1 MDGVAFASVGPAE
14 ETTITGAD
22 VSEEPEGE
30 AVDTNTRPTLSGL
43 PTPNASFLNAS
54 MYAAG
59 AGDSTPLASA
69 VHSPVLTPTPSTVHA
84 PTLRS
89 IGHRPSSSGH
99 RSTSSVASSS
109 GTHTQQQ
116 SPPVAQPQSQL
127 TPRKEQENGH
137 VLHAVTVPMPG
148 HRRYQSATHLNHP
161 PYPQGAHRRTTS
173 KASFAGSQAQA
184 GGEEGLVGDMEPEV
198 VGLPREGV
206 TPTEKDAEPVAVD
219 EAVVPASSPVLAET
233 AHAQRP
239 RASSTSSTDSS
250 GSSSD
255 LEEEDD
261 DEDEDDEE
269 DDDLEGEEE
278 EKRRKTAFCAG
289 VEKVSRH
296 KE

>member
-22 VSEEPEGE
+22 VSDEPEAE
-30 AVDTNTRPTLSGL
+30 AADRPTLSGL

-54 MYAAG
+54 VAHG

-69 VHSPVLTPTPSTVHA
+69 VHSPVLTPTPSTVHT

-89 IGHRPSSSGH
+89 IAHRPSSSGH
-99 RSTSSVASSS
+99 RSSSSVASSS

-127 TPRKEQENGH
+127 TPRKEQEGGH

-161 PYPQGAHRRTTS
+161 PYPQGVHRRTTS
-173 KASFAGSQAQA
+173 KASFAGSQVQA

-206 TPTEKDAEPVAVD
+206 TPTEKDVEPVAVD

-255 LEEEDD
+255 LEEEEE
-261 DEDEDDEE
+261 DEDEDGDDE